1 MIEVRKFTKK
11 DKKIWDSFIENSNN
25 GTIFHLQ
32 KFLSY
37 HPKDR
42 FNFLNLGFYKSDRL
56 ISVISGSITDNVFSS
71 PAGASYG
78 SFATS
83 EDINLQE
90 YEEVIDS
97 FLDYCQKNKIKQIYL
112 TLPPIIYLKKLH
124 QIEPFLLE
132 YKGFRVEKN
141 LITNAVEI
149 GNLKKDDVMDS
160 FSSMHR
166 RAVKKSFSSDVKTSF
181 SDDYKSFYKIL
192 LENKK
197 KFNAL
202 PTHTYEELI
211 TLSKLFP
218 ERIKLLMS
226 FNKQNEPIGGILLM
240 VVNPSCL
247 LAFYI
252 CHLEKYQSL
261 RPVNRMFFDSVI
273 WGIEKKLP
281 WLDLGVSMNTF
292 FQNPMEPSRSLI
304 SFKEGIGTRG
314 FLRTTYRLT
323 L

>member
-1 MIEVRKFTKK
+1 MEIRKFKK
-11 DKKIWDSFIENSNN
+11 NESKIWDSFIDSSNN

-42 FNFLNLGFYKSDRL
+42 FNFLNLGFYKDNNL
-56 ISVISGSITDNVFSS
+56 IAVISGSLKEDVFSS

-78 SFATS
+78 SFATTD
-83 EDINLQE
+83 DINLQE

-97 FLDYCQKNKIKQIYL
+97 FLNYCLENKIKQINL

-132 YKGFRVEKN
+132 YKGFRIEKN

-149 GNLKKDDVMDS
+149 VNLKKEDVMDS
-160 FSSMHR
+160 FTSMHK
-166 RAVKKSFSSDVKTSF
+166 RAVKKSFSSGVTASF
-181 SDDYKSFYKIL
+181 SEDYESFYKIL

-197 KFNAL
+197 KFDAL

-218 ERIKLLMS
+218 EKIKLLMS
-226 FNKQNEPIGGILLM
+226 FNKQKKPIGGILLM
-240 VVNPSCL
+240 VVNEQCL

-261 RPVNRMFFDSVI
+261 RPVNRMFYESVI
-273 WGIEKKLP
+273 WGVENNFS

-314 FLRTTYRLT
+314 ILRTTYTIDL
-323 L
+323 